1 MKYIMDTEILAD
13 IGLTNSEIKVYI
25 ALLELG
31 ASTAGPILDK
41 TGLHNSVVHMTLN
54 KLIEKGLVSFSKEGK
69 RKQYQPANPKHII
82 EYIEQKKENFQKILP
97 ELLAKQ
103 GLSKEKPEVTT
114 FRGKK
119 GIREILFELLD
130 AGGKEHHTIGSPK
143 ESIMLGD
150 AFWIDYHKQ
159 RAKRKIQAKLLLN
172 ESLRAWSKKS
182 GYYSFA
188 DLKYYEKG
196 FEPLSE
202 TIIRNDKVG
211 ILIWTEK
218 PIGILI
224 QNKEAADSYEKYFQ
238 FLWKKAKS

>member
-1 MKYIMDTEILAD
+1 MDTEILAD

-54 KLIEKGLVSFSKEGK
+54 KLIEKGLISFSKEGK
-69 RKQYQPANPKHII
+69 RNIYQPANPKHII

-103 GLSKEKPEVTT
+103 GMSKEKPEVTT

-119 GIREILFELLD
+119 GIRELLFELLD

-143 ESIMLGD
+143 ESVMLGD

-159 RAKRKIQAKLLLN
+159 RSKKGINAKLLFN
-172 ESLRAWSKKS
+172 ESLRKWKKKV
-182 GYYSFA
+182 GYYSNA
-188 DLKYYEKG
+188 QTKYYEKG
-196 FEPLSE
+196 FEPLNE
-202 TIIRNDKVG
+202 TIIRNNKVA
-211 ILIWTEK
+211 IIIWTEK

-224 QNKEAADSYEKYFQ
+224 QNNEAANSYEKYFQ
-238 FLWKKAKS
+238 FLWKKAKP